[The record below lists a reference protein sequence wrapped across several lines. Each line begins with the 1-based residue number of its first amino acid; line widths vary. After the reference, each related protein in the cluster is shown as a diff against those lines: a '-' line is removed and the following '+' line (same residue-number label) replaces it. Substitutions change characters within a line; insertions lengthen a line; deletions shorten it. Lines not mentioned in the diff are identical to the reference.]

1 MVNRAAEQNTVLLV
15 GGGIGG
21 LAAAL
26 GLAQAGYE
34 VDLFEQATDLGEIG
48 AGIQLGPNAFAA
60 MDALGCGP
68 GARTRAVYT
77 DDLIMLDALDGSV
90 VGRIPVGTA
99 FRENFGN
106 PYAVIHPADIH
117 LSIS

>member
-1 MVNRAAEQNTVLLV
+1 MVNRAAEQNTVLLG

-34 VDLFEQATDLGEIG
+34 VDLFEQATNLGEIG

-68 GARTRAVYT
+68 RARARAAPQLPGPLKKKGGEIGNLPGAWPRMMPNASHNR
-77 DDLIMLDALDGSV
+77 
-90 VGRIPVGTA
+90 RIFSTPKT
-99 FRENFGN
+99 
-106 PYAVIHPADIH
+106 
-117 LSIS
+117 